1 LRGRKSPAI
10 QVEQWN
16 QWFDQPDITGSSKGV
31 SPNEMPFFLN
41 PDDSLMSVTIDNI
54 VSLSKRRGFIFQ
66 SSDIYGGLAATYDYG
81 PLGVELKRNVSER
94 WWQEMVYRHD
104 NIEGLDASILMHPTV
119 WKASGHVDAF
129 NDPMIDDRQSKM
141 RYRADELV
149 ENYIKKLQDKG
160 KSEQAEEV
168 HERFVKA
175 LNSDDLPKRLH
186 EIIIEE
192 EIRAPDSGAFD
203 WTEVRQF
210 NLMFSTHVG
219 PTAGDDNRVY
229 LRPETAQGI
238 FVNFRLA
245 QETARQQVPF
255 GIAQIGKAFRNEIV
269 ARQFIFRMREFEQ
282 MEMQYFVKPGTQME
296 HFESWREKR
305 MQWHAGNGI
314 RQSKLRWHKH
324 EKLAHYADAAYD
336 VQFEFPIGWQEVE
349 GIHSRTD
356 YDLRRHQEFSG
367 KKLEY
372 FDPFTQERYIPYVV
386 ETSAGLDRTILM
398 VLCDAYEEEV
408 VDGEER
414 VVLKFHPEL
423 APIKTAIFPL
433 VKRDGMPELAHG
445 IEKGLRRRFNAFYDE
460 SGSIGKRYRRMDEA
474 GTPFCITVDGD
485 SLEDGKVT
493 VRDRDS
499 MKQDRIAKENV
510 VRYVEDKIE
519 AWQRI

>member
-1 LRGRKSPAI
+1 MDLLEK
-10 QVEQWN
+10 
-16 QWFDQPDITGSSKGV
+16 
-31 SPNEMPFFLN
+31 
-41 PDDSLMSVTIDNI
+41 I

-66 SSDIYGGLAATYDYG
+66 SSEIYGGLGATYDYG
-81 PLGVELKRNVSER
+81 PLGVELKRSVKER
-94 WWQEMVYRHD
+94 WWQHMVYRHD
-104 NIEGLDASILMHPTV
+104 NIEGVDAAILMHPEV

-129 NDPMIDDRQSKM
+129 NDPMIDDKASKY
-141 RYRADELV
+141 RYRADDLI
-149 ENYIKKLQDKG
+149 ENYIQKLLDDG
-160 KSEQAEEV
+160 KEEQAAALR
-168 HERFVKA
+168 ERFVAA
-175 LNSDDLPKRLH
+175 LNSDEMPKRLY
-186 EIIIEE
+186 EIIMEE

-210 NLMFSTHVG
+210 NLMFQTHIG
-219 PTAGDDNRVY
+219 PVADDENRVY

-245 QETARQQVPF
+245 QETARQHVPF

-296 HFESWREKR
+296 HFEEWREKR
-305 MQWHAGNGI
+305 MQWHIDNGI
-314 RQSKLRWHKH
+314 RESKLRWHEH

-336 VQFEFPIGWQEVE
+336 VQYEFPIGWQEIE

-367 KKLEY
+367 KKMEY
-372 FDPFTQERYIPYVV
+372 FDPFSQEKFIPFVV

-398 VLCDAYEEEV
+398 LLCEAYEEEV
-408 VDGEER
+408 VDDEER
-414 VVLKFHPEL
+414 VVMKFHPDV
-423 APIKTAIFPL
+423 APIKAAVFPL
-433 VKRDGMPELAHG
+433 VKRDGMPEVAHA
-445 IEKGLRRRFNAFYDE
+445 IEEDLRRSFNAFYDE

-485 SLEDGKVT
+485 TLEDDTVT

-499 MKQDRIAKENV
+499 MVQDRIPKANV
-510 VRYVEDKIE
+510 VSYVSEKMRGWKRGE
-519 AWQRI
+519 